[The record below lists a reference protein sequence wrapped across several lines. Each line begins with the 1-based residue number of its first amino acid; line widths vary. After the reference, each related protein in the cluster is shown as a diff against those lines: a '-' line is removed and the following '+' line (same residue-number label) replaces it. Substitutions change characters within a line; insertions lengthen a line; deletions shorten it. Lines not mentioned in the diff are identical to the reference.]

1 LNGEENGA
9 GRHGGQWPAPKGALG
24 KGRDNCHF
32 AGFGFPD
39 PDSQMDSLA
48 AYARAK
54 MADIAARDLTRA
66 LRPTARG
73 PIAGAAALAVER
85 GGRRLLSFSC
95 NDYLG
100 LSRHPQVIAA
110 AVAATQAYGAGAG
123 ASRFVTGDNPLY
135 ERVEAR
141 LARLKG
147 TQGAAV
153 FGSGYLANLGIIP
166 ALLGEDDLIVG
177 DELMHA
183 CMHGGAR
190 LARAKILLF
199 RHNDADHCAEIL
211 ARHRTHHRH
220 ALVMTEGV
228 FSMDG
233 DRAPVK
239 RLAEIAAAHDAWL
252 FTDDAHALGVIGGG
266 RGSAHADKADGQ
278 VPLQMGTLSKAVGA
292 YGGYLCADAD
302 TLELVRHRARSLIY
316 STGLPP
322 AALGAA
328 DAALELIE
336 TDADL
341 VARPLAK
348 ARLFTAALN
357 LPAAQSAVVPVMLG
371 APKRALD
378 AAAKLEAAGFL
389 VVAIRPPTVPDGTSR
404 LRVTFSAAHEDGDV
418 ERLADAVRALGIAA

>member
-1 LNGEENGA
+1 MN
-9 GRHGGQWPAPKGALG
+9 
-24 KGRDNCHF
+24 HF
-32 AGFGFPD
+32 M
-39 PDSQMDSLA
+39 SSSLVS
-48 AYARAK
+48 YARAK
-54 MADIAARDLTRA
+54 MAEIAASDLTRV

-73 PIAGAAALAVER
+73 DGLIVAR
-85 GGRRLLSFSC
+85 GGKKLISFSC

-110 AVAATQAYGAGAG
+110 AIAATQRYGAGAG
-123 ASRFVTGDNPLY
+123 ASRYVTGDNPLY
-135 ERVEAR
+135 GEVEAR
-141 LARLKG
+141 LARIKG
-147 TQGAAV
+147 TANQNGGGAIV

-166 ALLGEDDLIVG
+166 ALLGDGDLIVG

-183 CMHGGAR
+183 CMHGGSR
-190 LARAKILLF
+190 LSRAKILLF
-199 RHNDADHCAEIL
+199 RHNDVDHCAEIL
-211 ARHRTHHRH
+211 AQERAKHGHC
-220 ALVMTEGV
+220 LVMTEGV

-239 RLAEIAAAHDAWL
+239 RLADIARRHDAWL
-252 FTDDAHALGVIGGG
+252 FTDDAHALGVIGDGK
-266 RGSAHADKADGQ
+266 GSAHADGADGQ

-336 TDADL
+336 TDAEL
-341 VARPLAK
+341 VAKPLAK
-348 ARLFTAALN
+348 ARLFTDALN
-357 LPAAQSAVVPVMLG
+357 LPAAESAIVPVMLG
-371 APKRALD
+371 EPKRALG
-378 AAAKLEAAGFL
+378 AAQQLEEAGFM

-404 LRVTFSAAHEDGDV
+404 LRVTFSAAHDDADV
-418 ERLADAVRALGIAA
+418 LRLAEAMKQLEIVTP

>member
-1 LNGEENGA
+1 M
-9 GRHGGQWPAPKGALG
+9 H
-24 KGRDNCHF
+24 
-32 AGFGFPD
+32 
-39 PDSQMDSLA
+39 SLA
-48 AYARAK
+48 AFARAK
-54 MADIAARDLTRA
+54 MAEIAAKDLTRT

-73 PIAGAAALAVER
+73 PIVDEAGLIVER
-85 GGRRLLSFSC
+85 DGRRLVSFSC

-100 LSRHPQVIAA
+100 LSRHPKVIAA
-110 AVAATQAYGAGAG
+110 AVAATRAYGAGAG
-123 ASRFVTGDNPLY
+123 ASRYVTGDNPLY
-135 ERVEAR
+135 GAVEAR

-147 TQGAAV
+147 TESAVV

-190 LARAKILLF
+190 LSRAKIAIF
-199 RHNDADHCAEIL
+199 RHNDTGHCAEIL
-211 ARHRTHHRH
+211 ARERAKFRH
-220 ALVMTEGV
+220 CLVMTEGV

-239 RLAEIAAAHDAWL
+239 RLAAIARGQDAWL
-252 FTDDAHALGVIGGG
+252 FTDDAHALGVIGNGK
-266 RGSAHADKADGQ
+266 GSAHADDASGE

-302 TLELVRHRARSLIY
+302 TLDLVRHRARSLIY

-322 AALGAA
+322 SALGAA

-336 TDADL
+336 TDAEL
-341 VARPLAK
+341 TAKPLAK
-348 ARLFTAALN
+348 ARLFTAALG
-357 LPAAQSAVVPVMLG
+357 LPEAQSAVVPVMLG
-371 APKRALD
+371 EPKRALD
-378 AAAKLEAAGFL
+378 AAAKLQEAGFM

-404 LRVTFSAAHEDGDV
+404 LRVTFSAAH
-418 ERLADAVRALGIAA
+418 ADADIEQLVAAMRKLGIAS

>member
-1 LNGEENGA
+1 M
-9 GRHGGQWPAPKGALG
+9 H
-24 KGRDNCHF
+24 
-32 AGFGFPD
+32 
-39 PDSQMDSLA
+39 SLVN
-48 AYARAK
+48 YARAK
-54 MADIAARDLTRA
+54 MAEIASRDLTRV

-73 PIAGAAALAVER
+73 DGLIVER
-85 GGRRLLSFSC
+85 GGRKLVSFSC

-100 LSRHPQVIAA
+100 LSRHPKVIAA
-110 AVAATQAYGAGAG
+110 AIAATETYGAGAG

-135 ERVEAR
+135 GEVETR
-141 LARLKG
+141 LARIKG
-147 TQGAAV
+147 TDGAIV

-166 ALLGEDDLIVG
+166 ALLGEGDLIVG

-183 CMHGGAR
+183 CMHGGSR

-199 RHNDADHCAEIL
+199 RHNDTDHCAELL
-211 ARHRTHHRH
+211 AKHRPNHRH
-220 ALVMTEGV
+220 TLVMTEGV

-239 RLAEIAAAHDAWL
+239 RLADIAKRHDAWL
-252 FTDDAHALGVIGGG
+252 LTDDAHALGVIGEG
-266 RGSAHADKADGQ
+266 RGSSHADKADGE

-328 DAALELIE
+328 NAALELIE
-336 TDADL
+336 NDAEL
-341 VARPLAK
+341 VAKPLAK
-348 ARLFTAALN
+348 ARIFTSALN
-357 LPAAQSAVVPVMLG
+357 LPAAESAIVPVMLG
-371 APKRALD
+371 EPKRAL
-378 AAAKLEAAGFL
+378 AAAGQLEDAGFM

-404 LRVTFSAAHEDGDV
+404 LRVTFSAAHDDSDV
-418 ERLADAVRALGIAA
+418 LRLAEAMRQLKVVTP